1 MDAIA
6 PDHGGQ
12 GVLAGLL
19 DRLARLMA
27 QRGAH
32 AARTVVLVPYA
43 QLMPLAR
50 RLWARHA
57 PDGFAPRFE
66 TTMNWASRGGFAPG
80 AHDLSF
86 DRGLDLLTARH
97 WLDRAGL
104 GRHGG
109 VLAPRLVEA
118 AWQLAT
124 PAAAAGPAQRQA
136 WAERAR
142 AVASLGLEHPVMA
155 LEAAIARIAIEWAAA
170 SSYATDSLMA
180 PETAGT
186 LDLLVVLEGLQ
197 PEPVTLAIAQALGDR
212 AVCWRLAEAGEA
224 TGQAAGEAAVE
235 KSGDIHLYAAGDP
248 AHEAEMAA
256 ACVIHHLE
264 AGRVPVAL
272 AAVDR
277 VLTRRIRAMLAAR
290 AVALADETGWKLS
303 TTRAAAQVMAALK
316 ACAWDAASD
325 EVLDWLKNTPAVP
338 PATALSL
345 ERRVR
350 RAGLRHWAAVD
361 AARLAE
367 PGKPAEG
374 GWTALIEQANGWR
387 EGLRQARP
395 LPQWQQALRGLL
407 QAGGAWQSLQAD
419 PAGGQLVAALGLDEA
434 GEALWAQLPQADRR
448 LSLADFTAWANE
460 ALEASTF
467 VPEAP
472 ERAQVVV
479 LPFNQLLG
487 RHFPALVVPGCDEV
501 RLAPSPEP
509 PGDWTAAQREV
520 LGLPAREQLEATLRE
535 GWRQAL
541 RIPRV
546 DLLWRKTD
554 DSGEPVLPSPLVQQ
568 VVLDGQGTRA
578 PEPRARRDLAPRPVA
593 RPAPAAPA
601 LAVARLSASAYED
614 LRKCPYRFF
623 ALRQMGLQE
632 TQEIDTDLDKRDFG
646 NWVHEVLR
654 RFHEGLQ
661 REPTDDRAQ
670 RVARMDRMA
679 QDVTRD
685 LHMPPGEFLP
695 FEAAWP
701 QVREGYL
708 DALAR
713 FEAKERAAFVSAETE
728 HEIGL
733 GPVRLM
739 GRIDRIDRGPDG
751 AALVMDYKTESL
763 SRTQDRLKVPF
774 EDTQL
779 AFYAALLEDDALRAF
794 YVNVG
799 ERGETRFLEQPQVQ
813 AAREALAL
821 GILDDL
827 RRIGEGAALQPL
839 GEGLVCETCA
849 ARGLCRKDSWQA

>member
-6 PDHGGQ
+6 PDHDGQ

-19 DRLARLMA
+19 RRLARLMA
-27 QRGAH
+27 ERGAH

-80 AHDLSF
+80 PHDLSF

-104 GRHGG
+104 GRHGA

-124 PAAAAGPAQRQA
+124 PAAAVAPDRREE

-142 AVASLGLEHPVMA
+142 TVSGLGLEHPVMA

-170 SSYATDSLMA
+170 SSYATDALQA
-180 PETAGT
+180 PETAQT
-186 LDLLVVLEGLQ
+186 LDLLVVLQGLQ
-197 PEPVTLAIAQALGDR
+197 PEPVTQAIAQGLGER
-212 AVCWRLAEAGEA
+212 AVSWLLDDIGAGDSA
-224 TGQAAGEAAVE
+224 VPVGHIQLHAA
-235 KSGDIHLYAAGDP
+235 DDP

-264 AGRVPVAL
+264 AGRAPVAL

-290 AVALADETGWKLS
+290 GVAIADETGWKLS

-316 ACAWDAASD
+316 ACAWDAGSD
-325 EVLDWLKNTPAVP
+325 EVLDWLKNTPAVA

-345 ERRVR
+345 ERRIR
-350 RAGLRHWAAVD
+350 RAGLRHWSAVD
-361 AARLAE
+361 PSRLGE
-367 PGKPAEG
+367 GEG
-374 GWTALIEQANGWR
+374 GWTMLVEQANTWR
-387 EGLRQARP
+387 EGLRQARA
-395 LPQWQQALRGLL
+395 LPQWQQALREML
-407 QAGGAWQSLQAD
+407 QAGRAWDGLRAD

-434 GEALWAQLPQADRR
+434 GEALWAQLPQAERR

-509 PGDWTAAQREV
+509 PGPWTAAQREV
-520 LGLPAREQLEATLRE
+520 VGLPPRTQLEATLRE
-535 GWRQAL
+535 GWLHAL
-541 RIPRV
+541 RTPEV
-546 DLLWRKTD
+546 DVLWRKTD
-554 DSGEPVLPSPLVQQ
+554 DTGEPVLPSPLVQQ
-568 VVLDGQGTRA
+568 LLLDDQGTQA
-578 PEPRARRDLAPRPVA
+578 PEPRARRDVTPQPVA

-601 LAVARLSASAYED
+601 LGVARLSASAYED

-654 RFHEGLQ
+654 RFHEHLQ
-661 REPTDDRAQ
+661 REPSDDRAQ
-670 RVARMDRMA
+670 RVALMDRMA

-708 DALAR
+708 DELAK
-713 FEAKERAAFVSAETE
+713 FEARERAAFESAETE
-728 HEIGL
+728 HEIAL
-733 GPVRLM
+733 GSVKLM

-751 AALVMDYKTESL
+751 TKLVMDYKTESL
-763 SRTQDRLKVPF
+763 SVTQARIKTPY

-779 AFYAALLEDDALRAF
+779 SFYAVLMEDDHLRAF

-799 ERGETRFLEQPQVQ
+799 ERGETKFVEQPQVQ
-813 AAREALAL
+813 EAREALAL

-839 GEGLVCETCA
+839 GEGMVCERCA
-849 ARGLCRKDSWQA
+849 ARGLCRKDFWQE

>member
-6 PDHGGQ
+6 QDHDGQ

-19 DRLARLMA
+19 ARLAALMA

-50 RLWARHA
+50 RLWSRHA

-80 AHDLSF
+80 PHDLSF
-86 DRGLDLLTARH
+86 DRGLDLLTSRH
-97 WLDRAGL
+97 WLERAGL
-104 GRHGG
+104 GRHAA
-109 VLAPRLVEA
+109 VLAARLVEA

-124 PAAAAGPAQRQA
+124 PAAAVPPERREA

-142 AVASLGLEHPVMA
+142 TVAGLGLEHPVMA

-170 SSYATDSLMA
+170 SAYATDALQA
-180 PETAGT
+180 PGTADT
-186 LDLLVVLEGLQ
+186 LDLLVVLQGLQ
-197 PEPVTLAIAQALGDR
+197 PEPVTQAIASGLGER
-212 AVCWRLAEAGEA
+212 AVNWRLD
-224 TGQAAGEAAVE
+224 AAGDAASPV
-235 KSGDIHLYAAGDP
+235 GAIRLHAAGDP

-264 AGRVPVAL
+264 AGRAPVAL

-290 AVALADETGWKLS
+290 GVAIADETGWKLS
-303 TTRAAAQVMAALK
+303 TTRAAAQVMGALK
-316 ACAWDAASD
+316 ACAWDAGSD

-345 ERRVR
+345 ERRIR
-350 RAGLRHWAAVD
+350 RAGLRHWSAVD
-361 AARLAE
+361 PARLDERGGA
-367 PGKPAEG
+367 AEG
-374 GWTALIEQANGWR
+374 AWATLIEQANGWR
-387 EGLRQARP
+387 ERLRQARA
-395 LPQWQQALRGLL
+395 LPQWQQALRELL
-407 QAGGAWQSLQAD
+407 QAGRAWQSLQAD

-434 GEALWAQLPQADRR
+434 GEALWAQLPQAERR

-509 PGDWTAAQREV
+509 PGPWTAAQREV
-520 LGLPAREQLEATLRE
+520 LGLPPRDQLEATLRE
-535 GWRQAL
+535 GWRHAL
-541 RIPRV
+541 RIPHV
-546 DLLWRKTD
+546 DVLWRKTD
-554 DSGEPVLPSPLVQQ
+554 DTGEPVLPSPLVQQ
-568 VVLDGQGTRA
+568 LVLDQQGVRA
-578 PEPRARRDLAPRPVA
+578 PEPRERRDVAPQPVA
-593 RPAPAAPA
+593 RPAPVAPR

-632 TQEIDTDLDKRDFG
+632 TQEIDADLDKRDFG

-654 RFHEGLQ
+654 RFHEHLQ
-661 REPTDDRAQ
+661 RDPIEDRTR
-670 RVARMDRMA
+670 RVALIDRMA

-701 QVREGYL
+701 QAREGYL
-708 DALAR
+708 DAFAA
-713 FEAKERAAFVSAETE
+713 FEARERAAFESAETE
-728 HEIGL
+728 HEIAL
-733 GPVRLM
+733 GPVKLM

-751 AALVMDYKTESL
+751 ARLVMDYKTESL
-763 SRTQDRLKVPF
+763 ANTQARIKTPY

-779 AFYAALLEDDALRAF
+779 AFYAALLEDDHLRAY

-799 ERGETRFLEQPQVQ
+799 ERGETKFIEQPQVQ

-839 GEGLVCETCA
+839 GEGVVCERCA
-849 ARGLCRKDSWQA
+849 ARGLCRKDFWQ

>member
-6 PDHGGQ
+6 PDHDGQ
-12 GVLAGLL
+12 GVLAALL

-80 AHDLSF
+80 PHDLSF

-97 WLDRAGL
+97 WLERAGL
-104 GRHGG
+104 GRHAA
-109 VLAPRLVEA
+109 VLAPQLVEA

-124 PAAAAGPAQRQA
+124 PAAAVPPDAREA

-142 AVASLGLEHPVMA
+142 GVAALGLEHPVMA

-170 SSYATDSLMA
+170 SSYATDALQA
-180 PETAGT
+180 PETAAT
-186 LDLLVVLEGLQ
+186 LDLLVVLQGLQ
-197 PEPVTLAIAQALGDR
+197 PEPVTQAIAQRLGER
-212 AVCWRLAEAGEA
+212 AVCWLLDDRGDDTAA
-224 TGQAAGEAAVE
+224 TGKV
-235 KSGDIHLYAAGDP
+235 HLYAAGDP

-264 AGRVPVAL
+264 AGRAPVAL

-290 AVALADETGWKLS
+290 GVAIADETGWKLS
-303 TTRAAAQVMAALK
+303 TTRAAARVMGALK
-316 ACAWDAASD
+316 ACTWDAPSD

-345 ERRVR
+345 ERRIR
-350 RAGLRHWAAVD
+350 RAGLRHWSAVD
-361 AARLAE
+361 PARLVD
-367 PGKPAEG
+367 PAKGIEG
-374 GWTALIEQANGWR
+374 GWAALIEQANGWR
-387 EGLRQARP
+387 ERLRQARP
-395 LPQWQQALRGLL
+395 LPQWQQALRELL
-407 QAGGAWQSLQAD
+407 QDGRAWESLRAD
-419 PAGGQLVAALGLDEA
+419 PAGGQLVAALGLDESS
-434 GEALWAQLPQADRR
+434 EALWAQLPQAARR

-460 ALEASTF
+460 ALESSTF

-509 PGDWTAAQREV
+509 PGAWTAAQREV
-520 LGLPAREQLEATLRE
+520 LGLPPRAQLEATLRE
-535 GWRQAL
+535 GWRHAMQT
-541 RIPRV
+541 PQV
-546 DLLWRKTD
+546 DVLWRKTD
-554 DSGEPVLPSPLVQQ
+554 DTGEPVLPSPLVQQ
-568 VVLDGQGTRA
+568 LVLDERGERA
-578 PEPRARRDLAPRPVA
+578 SEPRERRDVAPQPVA
-593 RPAPAAPA
+593 RPAPAAPG
-601 LAVARLSASAYED
+601 LDVARLSASAYED

-654 RFHEGLQ
+654 RFHESLQ
-661 REPTDDRAQ
+661 REPLEERAQ
-670 RVARMDRMA
+670 RVALMDRMA

-708 DALAR
+708 DELVK
-713 FEAKERAAFVSAETE
+713 FEAKERAAFESAETE
-728 HEIGL
+728 HEIAL
-733 GPVRLM
+733 GTVRLM

-751 AALVMDYKTESL
+751 GRLVMDYKTESL
-763 SRTQDRLKVPF
+763 TKTQARIKTPY

-779 AFYAALLEDDALRAF
+779 AFYAALLEDDNLRAF

-799 ERGETRFLEQPQVQ
+799 ERGETKFVEQPQVQ

-827 RRIGEGAALQPL
+827 RRIGEGEALQPL
-839 GEGLVCETCA
+839 GEGMVCEHCA
-849 ARGLCRKDSWQA
+849 ARGLCRKDFWQS